1 MNQSIR
7 NELPEILRK
16 LTRQEKEQIQDT
28 LANNDVSGDDEIVD
42 FWIMDCHIS
51 KEAAEAAIKY
61 RQVML
66 LDPLQDLF
74 GLFC

>member
-1 MNQSIR
+1 MNQSIPT
-7 NELPEILRK
+7 ELPECLRQ

-42 FWIMDCHIS
+42 FWISECHIS

-61 RQVML
+61 RQTML
-66 LDPLQDLF
+66 LDPFLDLF
-74 GLFC
+74 ELFC